1 MSIYETIEIRRNR
14 KSFTEYEAYIIGIAI
29 GVNWVTSKF
38 DVKQFRM
45 GLDVEL
51 EHGLKFP
58 KTNVTYNN
66 PIMTGKI
73 ALVHLNELSDYYYRL
88 KKMESNV

>member
-1 MSIYETIEIRRNR
+1 MSIYETIDSRRNR
-14 KSFTEYEAYIIGIAI
+14 RNFTEYEALLI
-29 GVNWVTSKF
+29 GVALGIDWRTSKF
-38 DVKQFRM
+38 DVTQFRM

-58 KTNVTYNN
+58 QTNVTYNN

-73 ALVHLNELSDYYYRL
+73 ALVHLQELSDYYYRL
-88 KKMESNV
+88 KKMESQ